1 MSIFKRRSY
10 KIVLIKKKMCKERQI
25 FSLHLSVEVV
35 MRIASEITVKTLE
48 KVKYVYNEKIVSHKE
63 TVEAQKD

>member
-1 MSIFKRRSY
+1 M
-10 KIVLIKKKMCKERQI
+10 
-25 FSLHLSVEVV
+25 HLSVEVV

-63 TVEAQKD
+63 TVEAQKDYGLEAHA